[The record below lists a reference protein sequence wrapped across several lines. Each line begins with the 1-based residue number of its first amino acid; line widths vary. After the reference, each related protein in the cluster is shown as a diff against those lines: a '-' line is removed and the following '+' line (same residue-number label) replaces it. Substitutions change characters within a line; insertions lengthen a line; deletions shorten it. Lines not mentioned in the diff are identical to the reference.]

1 MTVELREFL
10 EARLTDDEAVARSAL
25 SSRPWW
31 PGDERIEPT
40 EVWVSDYHEVRRRKV
55 DRSWYSGPF
64 MSKPLPYIVVADCS
78 PGGFSDA
85 RHIAR
90 HDPGRAIREV
100 EAKRALLARHAREER
115 WAGSEG
121 MPSGRFL
128 LSVSCSTCRDGSC
141 DDDYDATCAYSD
153 EPCIEVRLLGA
164 VYRDHPD
171 YDPSWS
177 PS

>member
-64 MSKPLPYIVVADCS
+64 MSKPLPYIVIADCS

-90 HDPGRAIREV
+90 HDPARVLRDV
-100 EAKRALLARHAREER
+100 EAKRALLAKHARGDFPYDPEDGPGDYSWTER
-115 WAGSEG
+115 CDGCHEVT
-121 MPSGRFL
+121 P
-128 LSVSCSTCRDGSC
+128 CSTM
-141 DDDYDATCAYSD
+141 
-153 EPCIEVRLLGA
+153 RLLA
-164 VYRDHPD
+164 APFSDHAD
-171 YDPSWS
+171 FDPSWS
-177 PS
+177 PEATHA